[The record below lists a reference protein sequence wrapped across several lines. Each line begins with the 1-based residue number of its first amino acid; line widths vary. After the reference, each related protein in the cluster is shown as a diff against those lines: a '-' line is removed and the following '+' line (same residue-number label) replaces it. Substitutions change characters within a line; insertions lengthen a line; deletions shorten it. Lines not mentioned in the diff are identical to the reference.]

1 MDEFEEKME
10 SLTVNGKR
18 MSEKGR
24 YSVRSFPF

>member
-1 MDEFEEKME
+1 MNLKKKME